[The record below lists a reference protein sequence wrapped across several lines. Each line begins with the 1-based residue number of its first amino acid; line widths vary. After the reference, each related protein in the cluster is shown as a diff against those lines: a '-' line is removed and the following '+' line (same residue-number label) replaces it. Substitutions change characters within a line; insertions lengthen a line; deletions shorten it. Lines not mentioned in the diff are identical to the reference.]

1 MHTRLLH
8 HKAIAVADLVILA
21 VKPQFVQAA
30 LLEAKAILDK
40 QPLIV
45 SIAAG
50 TTIAELYQLFETT
63 QPLRLVRVMPNM
75 NALIGAGA
83 AAVCGNAFASL
94 KTSRLFYRCFEQLA
108 KPGELEEQYFSILLL
123 LQVALLR
130 MLSYLLIRLPE
141 QPLKWYEQR
150 VGLRNC
156 HTSCT
161 RQRSN
166 FGK

>member
-1 MHTRLLH
+1 MKISFIGAGNMASAIAKGALKSNLLPQKTFIFMIFKSKKPPLSHKKLVHTRLLH

-30 LLEAKAILDK
+30 LKQKAILDK

-108 KPGELEEQYFSILLL
+108 KPG
-123 LQVALLR
+123 
-130 MLSYLLIRLPE
+130 
-141 QPLKWYEQR
+141 
-150 VGLRNC
+150 N
-156 HTSCT
+156 
-161 RQRSN
+161 
-166 FGK
+166 